1 MATLAR
7 LQKRLAQAED
17 RKNRR
22 VFLSTMPVEVQKVC
36 MWGGGSGAEAAP
48 GMHAY
53 MHLMQHRYAALSHAY
68 ALHTPPPPNPRSP
81 QVVDDRQ
88 ERLEKAEYL
97 QIFVDPSPYAP
108 MAEVT
113 AGSHSWMLTGI
124 NHTLKSWSRRGEPT
138 YVFSEV
144 DDLHPDAFYAVIFPR
159 GGWSGGGQT
168 GGVCKPGGGGE
179 GGEDGGT
186 RDA

>member
-1 MATLAR
+1 M
-7 LQKRLAQAED
+7 
-17 RKNRR
+17 
-22 VFLSTMPVEVQKVC
+22 
-36 MWGGGSGAEAAP
+36 
-48 GMHAY
+48 
-53 MHLMQHRYAALSHAY
+53 
-68 ALHTPPPPNPRSP
+68 
-81 QVVDDRQ
+81 VDDRQ

-97 QIFVDPSPYAP
+97 QIFVDPSPFAP

-159 GGWSGGGQT
+159 GGCWR
-168 GGVCKPGGGGE
+168 
-179 GGEDGGT
+179 T
-186 RDA
+186 RGRAGMMVHHVIYAQLVGPCRSCWR